1 MDRHG
6 RGVGLY
12 SPRPDADGTLP
23 QQALALHGSHF
34 VLYHTQAVL
43 AGLGGE
49 RRAAAQVL
57 DEMLAARMA
66 QQRRSS
72 DGGARRSSDSSTAAQ
87 AHVPDAALANA
98 APAPACPVQSPD
110 DYDLAADLA
119 EEPYRCSPCLR

>member
-1 MDRHG
+1 MRCG
-6 RGVGLY
+6 
-12 SPRPDADGTLP
+12 A
-23 QQALALHGSHF
+23 
-34 VLYHTQAVL
+34 QAVL

-72 DGGARRSSDSSTAAQ
+72 DGGARRSGEAGTAAQ
-87 AHVPDAALANA
+87 THVPDAALANA
-98 APAPACPVQSPD
+98 APGPACPAQSPD

-119 EEPYRCSPCLR
+119 EEPYRYSLWLTAEF